1 MIDTKELRRGN
12 ILLLSGNIVHVA
24 EIATTHVCLKDI
36 YRPTDNPQYPF
47 EYNPISAGDDNLQP
61 YFLSESRMQMLL
73 GVVPTEH
80 GRAFRFT
87 RTATYLIYPDGEG
100 AFFIGLDNKG
110 QLQRVTPKP
119 FSTLHEL
126 QNIHY
131 LMYGTEIEIEEV
143 RLKTA
148 VQF

>member
-1 MIDTKELRRGN
+1 MIDTNELRRGN
-12 ILLLSGNIVHVA
+12 VA
-24 EIATTHVCLKDI
+24 EIAAGHVCLEDI

-47 EYNPISAGDDNLQP
+47 EYNPISASDDNLQP
-61 YFLSESRMQMLL
+61 YYLSEERMRILM
-73 GVVPTEH
+73 GVIPTEH

-87 RTATYLIYPDGEG
+87 HTATYLIYPDGEG
-100 AFFIGLDNKG
+100 AFFVGLDNKG

-131 LMYGTEIEIEEV
+131 SMYGTEIEIDDV
-143 RLKTA
+143 RLSTA
-148 VQF
+148 LRF